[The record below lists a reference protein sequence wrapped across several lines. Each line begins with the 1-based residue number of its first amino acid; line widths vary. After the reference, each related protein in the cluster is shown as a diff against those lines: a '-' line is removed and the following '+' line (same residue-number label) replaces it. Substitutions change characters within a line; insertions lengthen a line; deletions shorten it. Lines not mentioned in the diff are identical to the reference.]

1 MDILPLYPDTPAGAA
16 AWFAATRRA
25 SLARAARKLRV
36 AVQMVGA
43 GAQFIPLGDNRTLL
57 TELLARVH
65 AARECG
71 A

>member
-16 AWFAATRRA
+16 AWFATTRRA
-25 SLARAARKLRV
+25 SLARAARKLGV
-36 AVQMVGA
+36 AIQMVGA
-43 GAQFIPLGDNRTLL
+43 GAQFIPLGDNRRLL
-57 TELLARVH
+57 NELSVRVN